1 MPCINGFNVHFTSLL
16 QSGVLAVGYKHRVGC
31 NRSIHQWLLAHDRI
45 IFVKFSIE
53 KLSMY
58 IHSFRWPLGTVST
71 DPNKAWR

>member
-1 MPCINGFNVHFTSLL
+1 MPCINALDVHFTSLL

-53 KLSMY
+53 KL
-58 IHSFRWPLGTVST
+58 RT
-71 DPNKAWR
+71 

>member
-1 MPCINGFNVHFTSLL
+1 MPCINALNVHFTSLL

-53 KLSMY
+53 KL
-58 IHSFRWPLGTVST
+58 RT
-71 DPNKAWR
+71 